1 MAENCHKGKSRIPIF
16 MRIEEMNY
24 QLSLALPRYL
34 IEYKIKASIFS
45 RLTKV
50 KTIKLN
56 IYFNSMYLTII
67 NKINIEDIIW
77 WKQKLSWQYE
87 ISLYSILLNNSI
99 GIRDSLSAYKIERNH
114 SDNQSFRI
122 DNELDWLKILLSK
135 KIEEIKEKSMK
146 IRKDMKMIY
155 KYIELF

>member
-1 MAENCHKGKSRIPIF
+1 
-16 MRIEEMNY
+16 
-24 QLSLALPRYL
+24 
-34 IEYKIKASIFS
+34 
-45 RLTKV
+45 
-50 KTIKLN
+50 
-56 IYFNSMYLTII
+56 MYLTII

>member
-1 MAENCHKGKSRIPIF
+1 MC
-16 MRIEEMNY
+16 
-24 QLSLALPRYL
+24 
-34 IEYKIKASIFS
+34 
-45 RLTKV
+45 
-50 KTIKLN
+50 
-56 IYFNSMYLTII
+56 LTII

-99 GIRDSLSAYKIERNH
+99 GTRDSLSAYRIERNH

-135 KIEEIKEKSMK
+135 KIEEIKEKCMK